1 MTRLSSP
8 TTHDSKTD
16 LLEAAKAVVQERNE
30 KAGQAAARRMQPEVR
45 KRVGVLSLLALGG
58 LALLVLQP
66 GWLAGPKRLPPE
78 SAAVAEASVRLSM
91 LREQQRVADFL
102 QRNGR
107 LPTTLSEAGVTVPG
121 LGYEALPQQE
131 FRLFAQVGES
141 LLVLRSSDS
150 MTLFLGNSLKEIKN
164 RGRP

>member
-1 MTRLSSP
+1 VTRISSP
-8 TTHDSKTD
+8 TTSDSKTD

-45 KRVGVLSLLALGG
+45 KRVGVLSLLGLGG
-58 LALLVLQP
+58 LVLLVLQP

-78 SAAVAEASVRLSM
+78 SPAVAEASVRLSM

-107 LPTTLSEAGVTVPG
+107 LPATLSEAGVTVPG

>member
-8 TTHDSKTD
+8 TSHDSKTD

-45 KRVGVLSLLALGG
+45 KRVGVLSLLGLGG
-58 LALLVLQP
+58 LLLLVLQP

-78 SAAVAEASVRLSM
+78 SAAVARPRSGCPCSGSNSGWRIFSSATGGFR
-91 LREQQRVADFL
+91 RRFPK
-102 QRNGR
+102 RGN
-107 LPTTLSEAGVTVPG
+107 VPG

-131 FRLFAQVGES
+131 FRLRTGGRIAAGAPVIRFD
-141 LLVLRSSDS
+141 DS
-150 MTLFLGNSLKEIKN
+150 VSRQQSQRNQEP
-164 RGRP
+164 GRP

>member
-8 TTHDSKTD
+8 TSHDSKTD

-45 KRVGVLSLLALGG
+45 KRVGVLSLLGLGG
-58 LALLVLQP
+58 LLLLVP
-66 GWLAGPKRLPPE
+66 AARLAGRAE
-78 SAAVAEASVRLSM
+78 AASTRVRRRREASVRLSM

-107 LPTTLSEAGVTVPG
+107 LPATLSEAGVTCRDW
-121 LGYEALPQQE
+121 ATK
-131 FRLFAQVGES
+131 RC
-141 LLVLRSSDS
+141 RSR
-150 MTLFLGNSLKEIKN
+150 NSVSSHRWAN
-164 RGRP
+164 RCWCSGHPIR